1 MTYCQNE
8 HINQS
13 FETNAFES
21 TFILVAIALTKKTM
35 VYNSEY
41 IKNLHN
47 TSIVFG
53 NKMRKTKHWLHL
65 L

>member
-1 MTYCQNE
+1 MTYFQNE

-21 TFILVAIALTKKTM
+21 TFILVAMPLTKKTM
-35 VYNSEY
+35 VYNNEH

-47 TSIVFG
+47 ISIVFG
-53 NKMRKTKHWLHL
+53 TKM
-65 L
+65 

>member
-21 TFILVAIALTKKTM
+21 TFILVAIALTLA
-35 VYNSEY
+35 VVGL
-41 IKNLHN
+41 IFN
-47 TSIVFG
+47 TI
-53 NKMRKTKHWLHL
+53 
-65 L
+65 

>member
-1 MTYCQNE
+1 MTYSQNE

-21 TFILVAIALTKKTM
+21 TFILVAMPLTKKTM
-35 VYNSEY
+35 VCNSEQ

-47 TSIVFG
+47 ISIVFG
-53 NKMRKTKHWLHL
+53 TKM
-65 L
+65 